1 MGAPSFSPYPAD
13 AGPNGATSGRYA
25 VTVGYKRVSEGIRNR
40 SATGTM
46 QWSRKVANHL
56 RMILL

>member
-25 VTVGYKRVSEGIRNR
+25 VTVGCKRVSEGIRAQR
-40 SATGTM
+40 SGRAKWQT
-46 QWSRKVANHL
+46 
-56 RMILL
+56 I